1 MAIGR
6 ISGPLLKANLLRE
19 GVNLAFENDLLY
31 LDVNNSRIG
40 INNSSPQYDL
50 DVSGTT
56 RAPALEISTLA
67 NIGSV
72 NITGTTISTSQPTLN
87 LGAADNVIY
96 QNKLTIDRLDLE
108 NNVISSN
115 ESNANIEFNP
125 NGTGTVQIFAD
136 TNVSGNIVATGNIT
150 ADGNITIGDAN
161 TDNITFNAEVAS
173 DILPDAIDTYSLGSA
188 EKRWNDIRVNTLYA
202 DTVTTTNLDIGGID
216 LALRQ
221 GNIYYVAE
229 NGSDALTGT
238 HPNDPHGSLKH
249 ALTQATSGDTIHIYP
264 GVYQEIFPMTVPE
277 GVTVKGHS
285 MRSVNITPTVATN
298 SNDAFLL
305 NGGATIEDLT
315 ISGFYTGYAFKFAPG
330 FVVAGNN
337 RSPYI
342 RNISVITMGS
352 VTSAADPR
360 GFAQGDAGKGA
371 YIDGSVAG
379 LTSLEATML
388 FHSATFITPG
398 VDAITVTN
406 GARVEWLNSFTYFA
420 NRGIYGVDGATGLR
434 GTGKTAVRVTGLT
447 GTIVDTN
454 TFSYYDT
461 DGTTVLATGT
471 INGVDADG
479 KFFVDGNLTGL
490 TTAGERGGKTVTR
503 YNNPVTD
510 TAIKKFGS
518 SSLQLDGNEDYIG
531 LTSNN
536 DFGFGTGDYTVE
548 GWFYFNSVA
557 AQSILFDF
565 RAGAGTDVAPVVLV
579 TAGGSVQFY
588 SYNAFRITGP
598 TLLVNTWY
606 HIAVSRSAGTTK
618 LYVNGASQGTPW
630 VDSTDYDVAKP
641 LIIGAR
647 WDGAAY
653 SIDGYID
660 EVRVTKGLA
669 RYSANFVAPASEFT
683 SDTDTKL
690 LLHFNNADDSSI
702 VIEDDTLNSQDIRF
716 SNGATA
722 NFVTLADSTDFGAEV
737 RSISSACVYGNF
749 GVVGD
754 GAGVLMYLISQNLAY
769 IGVGKDTDNDNT
781 NVIQANEVVELNRA
795 KIRYSSVD
803 HTGDFRVGDL
813 FYVNQTDGTVNFT
826 SSTFNIDTDSG
837 ITITT
842 GGSVTTITGDTI
854 DTGNLRIS
862 GNTIESISDE
872 INFDSANSII
882 NLKDNVNITG
892 NLDVTG
898 NVTIGGNI
906 TIGDEDT
913 DSIEIIAGINSN
925 LVPDA
930 TSTYSLG
937 SNTNAW
943 ATLYTDEVT
952 VDDITIN
959 TNVITTTVSNADLE
973 LRANGTG
980 EILMPDNNV
989 TFSQALTVSGD
1000 TDLQDT
1006 NVTGTITHIGDT
1018 TQTGDTTV
1026 TGNVTVTQDLDVS
1039 GAAQFEEILVDDNFI
1054 TTTTSNAD
1062 LELRANG
1069 TGRIIIPGNNAVF
1082 SQDLAVTQTISA
1094 RNLSITS
1101 TVSSD
1106 NYTIGDIYINDNYI
1120 ETTASNADLEL
1131 RANGTGKINIPSNDV
1146 QIDNNL
1152 TVNGNV
1158 TVGNDLTITGD
1169 FTADDITLTGTAT
1182 ANEFNTGDIRIFQNV
1197 ITTSNSNSDL
1207 ELRANGTGNII
1218 VQDFTFDTNI
1228 VSTPADMILSPG
1240 SELVIIDS
1248 TGSIK
1253 LPVGTTAQRPTVATG
1268 QIRYNS
1274 DLTRF
1279 EGYNG
1284 VNWINLKGVEDL
1296 DGNTK
1301 VTAELTE
1308 GADDNIIRFDIDGS
1322 TIVDINDTRLNAPRI
1337 AIDDIQIDGNVIS
1350 TTTNTNLTL
1359 NSNGTGSVVF
1369 DNFAFKGNVITNTVS
1384 NSVTTFDT
1392 TTNGYV
1398 KFDGTYGLVI
1408 PSGGNAQ
1415 RPALLYTETGQ
1426 MRFNTDSSRV
1436 EIYDGS
1442 NWVSVAGSSAGISR
1456 ADAEDLAL
1464 EIVLS
1469 LG

>member
-40 INNSSPQYDL
+40 INNASPQYDL
-50 DVSGTT
+50 DVTGTT
-56 RAPALEISTLA
+56 RAPALEVSTLA
-67 NIGSV
+67 NIGDV
-72 NITGTTISTSQPTLN
+72 NITGTTISTNQPTLN

-96 QNKLTIDRLDLE
+96 QNKLTVDSLDLE

-115 ESNANIEFNP
+115 DTNANIEFSP
-125 NGTGTVQIFAD
+125 NGTGTVEIFAD
-136 TNVSGNIVATGNIT
+136 TNVTGNIVATGSIT
-150 ADGNITIGDAN
+150 ADGNITIGDAD

-173 DILPDAIDTYSLGSA
+173 DIIPDITNTYSLGSA
-188 EKRWNDIRVNTLYA
+188 TKQWQDIRTQNFFA
-202 DTVTTTNLDIGGID
+202 GSITTTSIDVDGID

-229 NGSDALTGT
+229 NGSDLLTGT
-238 HPNDPHGSLKH
+238 HPNDPFGSLKH
-249 ALTQATSGDTIHIYP
+249 ALSQATSGDTIHIYP
-264 GVYQEIFPMTVPE
+264 GVYQEEFPMTVPA

-285 MRSVNITPTVATN
+285 MRSVNITPTVVTQ

-330 FVVAGNN
+330 FTVSGNN

-342 RNISVITMGS
+342 RNISVITQGS

-360 GFAQGDAGKGA
+360 GFDEGDAGRGA
-371 YIDGSVAG
+371 YIDGAVAAA
-379 LTSLEATML
+379 TSLEATML

-420 NRGIYGVDGATGLR
+420 NRGIYAVDGATGLR
-434 GTGKTAVRVTGLT
+434 GTGQTAVRVNDLT
-447 GTIVDTN
+447 GTIVDGN
-454 TFSYYDT
+454 TFTYYDT

-479 KFFVDGNLTGL
+479 KFYVDGNLTGL

-518 SSLQLDGNEDYIG
+518 SSLQLDGTEDYIG

-548 GWFYFNSVA
+548 GWFYLNSVA
-557 AQSILFDF
+557 SQSILFDF
-565 RAGAGTDVAPVVLV
+565 RAGAGTDVAPLVLV
-579 TAGGSVQFY
+579 AAGGGVQFY
-588 SYNAFRITGP
+588 SYNASRIVGSALSTGQ
-598 TLLVNTWY
+598 WY
-606 HIAVSRSAGTTK
+606 HIAVSRSSGTTR
-618 LYVNGASQGTPW
+618 LFIDGVSQGTPW
-630 VDSTDYDVAKP
+630 VDSTDYGIAKP
-641 LIIGAR
+641 INIGAD
-647 WDGAAY
+647 WNGSQNTDGN
-653 SIDGYID
+653 ID
-660 EVRVTKGLA
+660 EFRVTKGVA
-669 RYSANFVAPASEFT
+669 RYTSNFTASISEFV
-683 SDTDTKL
+683 SDSDTKL

-722 NFVTLADSTDFGAEV
+722 NFVTLADHTDFGGEV
-737 RSISSACVYGNF
+737 RSIASACVYGNF
-749 GVVGD
+749 GIVGD
-754 GAGVLMYLISQNLAY
+754 GPGVLMYLISQNLAY
-769 IGVGKDTDNDNT
+769 IGVGKDTDNDDT
-781 NVIQANEVVELNRA
+781 IVIQANEVVELNRA

-803 HTGDFRVGDL
+803 HRGDFRVGDL
-813 FYVNQTDGTVNFT
+813 FYVNQADGTVNFT
-826 SSTFNIDTDSG
+826 SSNFNIETDSG

-842 GGSVTTITGDTI
+842 GGSVTTITGDGI

-862 GNTIESISDE
+862 GNTIESLSGE
-872 INFDSANSII
+872 INFDSASDII

-892 NLDVTG
+892 DLDVTG
-898 NVTIGGNI
+898 DVTIGGNI
-906 TIGDEDT
+906 TIGDENT
-913 DSIEIIAGINSN
+913 DSVEIIAGINSD
-925 LVPDA
+925 LIPDA

-937 SNTNAW
+937 TVTNNW
-943 ATLYTDEVT
+943 ATLYTDEVS

-959 TNVITTTVSNADLE
+959 TNVITTTVSNADLD

-980 EILMPDNNV
+980 NVLVPENNV
-989 TFSQALTVSGD
+989 QIDNDLTVSGTTTLAGTNITGTLTHTGD
-1000 TDLQDT
+1000 VSQTGDV
-1006 NVTGTITHIGDT
+1006 NVTG
-1018 TQTGDTTV
+1018 
-1026 TGNVTVTQDLDVS
+1026 NFTVTQDLTV
-1039 GAAQFEEILVDDNFI
+1039 GAAAQFEEILVDDNYI

-1069 TGRIIIPGNNAVF
+1069 TGRIIIPNNDVLV
-1082 SQDLAVTQTISA
+1082 SQDLSVTQTISV
-1094 RNLSITS
+1094 RNLSATS

-1106 NYTIGDIYINDNYI
+1106 DYNIGDIYINDNYI
-1120 ETTASNADLEL
+1120 ETTVSNADLEL
-1131 RANGTGKINIPSNDV
+1131 RANGTGKVIIPNNDV

-1152 TVNGNV
+1152 TVDGNV
-1158 TVGNDLTITGD
+1158 TVGNDLTIAGD

-1197 ITTSNSNSDL
+1197 ITTTNSNSDL
-1207 ELRANGTGNII
+1207 ELRASGTGNII
-1218 VQDFTFDTNI
+1218 AQDFTFDTNI
-1228 VSTPADMILSPG
+1228 ISTPSDMVLSPG
-1240 SELVIIDS
+1240 SELLIIDS
-1248 TGSIK
+1248 TGAVK
-1253 LPVGTTAQRPTVATG
+1253 LPVGDTSERPTAVAG

-1274 DLTRF
+1274 ELARF

-1284 VNWINLKGVEDL
+1284 TNWINLKGVEDL

-1308 GADDNIIRFDIDGS
+1308 GANDNIIRFDIDG
-1322 TIVDINDTRLNAPRI
+1322 TTVVDIDDTRINAPKI
-1337 AIDDIQIDGNVIS
+1337 IIDDIEIDGNVIS

-1369 DNFAFKGNVITNTVS
+1369 DNFAFKDNTITNIVP

-1408 PSGGNAQ
+1408 PAGGNAD
-1415 RPALLYTETGQ
+1415 RPPLAYTEVGQ
-1426 MRFNTDSSRV
+1426 MRWNKMH
-1436 EIYDGS
+1436 
-1442 NWVSVAGSSAGISR
+1442 SVLKFGTETTGFQFR
-1456 ADAEDLAL
+1456 DRKQVFL
-1464 EIVLS
+1464 EQMQKILHLRLYLV
-1469 LG
+1469 